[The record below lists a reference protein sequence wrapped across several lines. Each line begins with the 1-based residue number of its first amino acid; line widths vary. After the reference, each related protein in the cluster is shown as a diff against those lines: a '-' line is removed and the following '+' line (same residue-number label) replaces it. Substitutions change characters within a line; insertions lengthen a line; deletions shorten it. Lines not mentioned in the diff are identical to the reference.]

1 MIELVTGLPGA
12 GKTLITLCRVKALAE
27 KEGRSVFYSGI
38 ADLKLPWAELD
49 KGEDWHQVP
58 PRSIVVIDEA
68 QRTFRVRAPG
78 SQVPEHVA
86 KLETHRHS
94 GVDLVLITQHPMLL
108 DTNVRRLVGRHIHT
122 VRAFG
127 AKFATLHEWGNVK
140 EQCDK
145 SRADSMQSKWFFPK
159 AAYDWYKSAE
169 AHTHKLRF
177 PLRLLWLLLV
187 PVVLVAAA
195 MAFYRWQSSAVERSQ
210 DALKKSTGI
219 DTAQGSAP
227 GGGKAVSLRNYMESY
242 APRIAGLAYTAPAY
256 DDSTKPVRAPY
267 PAACVSWPG
276 KGCRCYTSQATRLDV
291 PRAMCEDIAATGF
304 FVAWEERE
312 REKPRERDKQAVAG
326 SKPGEEGV
334 RPPGGQIVA
343 PAPLTL
349 SESAK
354 PTGGGSST
362 NPRFN
367 PSL

>member
-1 MIELVTGLPGA
+1 MIEQITGLPGA
-12 GKTLITLCRVKALAE
+12 GKTLITLVRVKEMAE
-27 KEGRSVFYSGI
+27 KDNRQVYYNGI
-38 ADLKLPWAELD
+38 QDLKLPWFELD
-49 KGEDWHQVP
+49 KGEDWHKCP
-58 PRSIVVIDEA
+58 PGSIVVIDEA
-68 QRTFRVRAPG
+68 QRVFRPRGTGA
-78 SQVPEHVA
+78 QVPEHVE
-86 KLETHRHS
+86 KLETHRHN
-94 GVDLVLITQHPMLL
+94 GIDLYLITQHPMLL
-108 DTNVRRLVGRHIHT
+108 DSNVRRLVGRHIHT

-127 AKFATLHEWGNVK
+127 AKFATLHEWPQVK
-140 EQCDK
+140 ENCDK
-145 SRADSMQSKWFFPK
+145 SRAGSIEHKWFYPAK
-159 AAYDWYKSAE
+159 AFDWYKSAE
-169 AHTHKLRF
+169 VHTHKRSIPMRLIVLLF
-177 PLRLLWLLLV
+177 TPLVIAALV
-187 PVVLVAAA
+187 FG
-195 MAFYRWQSSAVERSQ
+195 FYRWQTGTEARTR
-210 DALKKSTGI
+210 DAIKKSTGI